1 MRRWTLTLAFYP
13 STFCINTFSLH
24 LLTKQTTRSSDIP
37 LLNWLYKKSREL
49 GRRLHSYRGEVAAYH
64 PKFPAGSPAAVKERD
79 TPVSTS
85 APDIVYSDADD
96 EAISKYHRD
105 TGESPLSDRY
115 YFNLRALFHV
125 TVVASTTWHSVSFAL
140 AQSILRAISAYY
152 DSSEPAL

>member
-1 MRRWTLTLAFYP
+1 M
-13 STFCINTFSLH
+13 
-24 LLTKQTTRSSDIP
+24 KQTTRSSDLP

-64 PKFPAGSPAAVKERD
+64 PTFPAGSPAAVKERD

-96 EAISKYHRD
+96 KAISKYHRD

-115 YFNLRALFHV
+115 CFNLRALLMMA
-125 TVVASTTWHSVSFAL
+125 VASTTWHSVGFSL
-140 AQSILRAISAYY
+140 A
-152 DSSEPAL
+152 